1 MDINSINGCRKSKHH
16 PEPRIW
22 YLELSFS
29 SDSVCHCHVSFL
41 FNNFWIHAI
50 STHFAR
56 GIGMFYTSLSDKI
69 PERPATEG
77 ACHFPLHS
85 TCGVSQPLL
94 DVKESKQ
101 RLSHCPQETR
111 SGDSFAH
118 RTRSLFYCT
127 FALPRGFSQEK
138 ITRCQPSHRC
148 VVRRNV
154 WSEILIH
161 TVKKKKE
168 QKPAHFTVGDL
179 PYLQVNCTTRISH
192 CPTPS
197 PGSYKFFILPASEL
211 ACLCHAELHST
222 LKEWAC
228 RYLELPSVPTGKIL
242 FRRPKL

>member
-1 MDINSINGCRKSKHH
+1 MWEQLLLWKDFSPLLSPCSASSSTFLDIISAANELCSEDIQSQKKKNKYCKVDINSINGCRKSKHH

-127 FALPRGFSQEK
+127 FALPRGFSQEQNRTVSA
-138 ITRCQPSHRC
+138 IT
-148 VVRRNV
+148 
-154 WSEILIH
+154 
-161 TVKKKKE
+161 
-168 QKPAHFTVGDL
+168 
-179 PYLQVNCTTRISH
+179 
-192 CPTPS
+192 
-197 PGSYKFFILPASEL
+197 
-211 ACLCHAELHST
+211 
-222 LKEWAC
+222 
-228 RYLELPSVPTGKIL
+228 
-242 FRRPKL
+242 

>member
-56 GIGMFYTSLSDKI
+56 GIRMFYTSLSNKI

-161 TVKKKKE
+161 TVKKKKNKNLHILQLE
-168 QKPAHFTVGDL
+168 IFHTCKWTAL
-179 PYLQVNCTTRISH
+179 PGSPIAQLQAQEATSSSFFLLQSWLVCVMLNCT
-192 CPTPS
+192 P
-197 PGSYKFFILPASEL
+197 L
-211 ACLCHAELHST
+211 
-222 LKEWAC
+222 
-228 RYLELPSVPTGKIL
+228 
-242 FRRPKL
+242 

>member
-1 MDINSINGCRKSKHH
+1 MGRRHTCESNSFCEKISHLCCLRALLLQVPSWISFLQLMSCVAKISSHKKKKTSIAKWMSSINGCRKSKHH

-127 FALPRGFSQEK
+127 FALPRGFSQE
-138 ITRCQPSHRC
+138 Q
-148 VVRRNV
+148 
-154 WSEILIH
+154 
-161 TVKKKKE
+161 
-168 QKPAHFTVGDL
+168 
-179 PYLQVNCTTRISH
+179 NCTVSAIT
-192 CPTPS
+192 
-197 PGSYKFFILPASEL
+197 
-211 ACLCHAELHST
+211 
-222 LKEWAC
+222 
-228 RYLELPSVPTGKIL
+228 
-242 FRRPKL
+242 

>member
-1 MDINSINGCRKSKHH
+1 MSSINGCRKSKHH

-85 TCGVSQPLL
+85 TCGVSAIIRRQRIQTATQPLPIGNQVWWL
-94 DVKESKQ
+94 LCSQDPVTILLHICATKRLQPRTKSHGVSHHVDVWWEEMFGVK
-101 RLSHCPQETR
+101 
-111 SGDSFAH
+111 F
-118 RTRSLFYCT
+118 LFT
-127 FALPRGFSQEK
+127 QL
-138 ITRCQPSHRC
+138 
-148 VVRRNV
+148 
-154 WSEILIH
+154 
-161 TVKKKKE
+161 KKKE

-179 PYLQVNCTTRISH
+179 PYLQVNCSTRISH

-197 PGSYKFFILPASEL
+197 PGSYKFFILPAPEL
-211 ACLCHAELHST
+211 TCLCHAELHSA